1 MRVLYYT
8 LLSKAVSSKA
18 ETKGHKRVNSRDFP
32 VASQQLQL
40 SILSKLKTCFFRI
53 KFDSGELDY
62 LGREFEAVSGYQ
74 GADFSNHKELVET
87 VALDAGKYMDQ
98 FRDKLSYADEWDID
112 FQICHRSGEIR
123 WLNSR
128 GIRSEDADGELW
140 LEGVLTDVTERKA
153 DDQLAMVYGTALT
166 RSTSEVIIVDVG
178 RLQVI
183 YANHASLKNLG
194 YSLSE
199 LQALPIEEL
208 SPENNQE
215 RMKRHFNYLLKK
227 KRHRSDYYDV
237 ELQRKDESRY
247 PMKAF
252 SFLDL
257 GERDLMVTIGMDQT
271 EQHKA
276 KYLLEETR
284 DRFLRALDG
293 SDTMVWDWDLTTGN
307 YYRSGSIHLWLGLKD
322 VTREGDPNEL
332 VMKRIHPDDQE
343 SFDKLM
349 RETVINGSR
358 FRTEIRLMHEDGS
371 PVWVQ
376 SQGKA
381 IVDKNGRTVRMSGTT
396 ININEKKLAEKKLK
410 ETADTLATVLNSVA
424 DGIVTLNGD
433 GSIQAAN
440 PVAAKLLQSSEEA
453 LVGEQLSELISL
465 DDHPNPNW
473 KALATGQRLPGRI
486 SRLGNTIA
494 IELAISGSELRRNRL
509 YTVVIHDMTDIRR
522 FTDELKQAKEKAE
535 KAAQAKSDFL
545 ATMSHEIR
553 TPLNGILGM
562 TQLLL
567 DEDLESREKELAT
580 IIYSSG
586 ETLLTIINDV
596 LDLSKIAAGKLD
608 LEQEEFD
615 LRIAIKEVMEL
626 LNSKV
631 AEKNLKFHVDYPLC
645 LPHRLVGDLGRV
657 RQVLMNLL
665 GNAIKFT
672 EHGYIELVV
681 EDRGTTE
688 NQARLRIHV
697 NDTGIG
703 IDETVQEK
711 IFEAFS
717 QADASTTRKYGGTG
731 LGLAIS
737 KNLVERMGGSIG
749 VQSTA
754 EGGCNFWVDLNLP
767 VCDKPILEKLQLR
780 FVRQRTLV
788 QVRDPKERELLCKML
803 VELEMDVSTF
813 DDVDGVLGEAV
824 ASSEPTV
831 VILDETDSGHELP
844 SLRKLRAENR
854 GLTFIQLTSLH
865 AVKYKHQGEYEVQGF
880 VSKPV
885 YRINLV
891 DVLAYTL
898 LNVNQRKASEI
909 PKISSVDVDEES
921 MELRI
926 LLAED
931 NVVNQKVAVH
941 MLSRLGCRVDVAADG
956 EEAIRMW
963 STLPYDLIFMD
974 CQMPKLDGFEA
985 TRMIRQREVE
995 KHLQTTPI
1003 IAMTA
1008 NAMKGD
1014 KEACL
1019 AAGMDDYTSKPI
1031 HRDELREVL
1040 SRWRSAKRD
1049 VGEDESRS
1057 RAS

>member
-1 MRVLYYT
+1 
-8 LLSKAVSSKA
+8 
-18 ETKGHKRVNSRDFP
+18 VNSQGFSIAP
-32 VASQQLQL
+32 QQLQL
-40 SILSKLKTCFFRI
+40 SILSKLKTCFFRMNFESG
-53 KFDSGELDY
+53 KFHY
-62 LGREFEAVSGYQ
+62 LGREIDAISGYQ
-74 GADFSNHKELVET
+74 PAEFSDHMQLVGT
-87 VALDAGKYMDQ
+87 LALDAGKYMDQ
-98 FRDKLSYADEWDID
+98 FRDKLSCSDEWDID

-237 ELQRKDESRY
+237 ELQRKDGSRY
-247 PMKAF
+247 PLKAF

-257 GERDLMVTIGMDQT
+257 GERDLMISIGMDQT

-284 DRFLRALDG
+284 DRFMRALDG

-307 YYRSGSIHLWLGLKD
+307 YYRSGSIHLWLGLQD
-322 VTREGDPNEL
+322 VTKEGDPNEL
-332 VMKRIHPDDQE
+332 VMKRIHPDDQD

-349 RETVINGSR
+349 RETIINGSR
-358 FRTEIRLMHEDGS
+358 FRTEIRLIHEDGS
-371 PVWVQ
+371 AVWVQ

-381 IVDKNGRTVRMSGTT
+381 IVDASGRTVRMSGTT
-396 ININEKKLAEKKLK
+396 ININDKKLAEKKLQ
-410 ETADTLATVLNSVA
+410 ETADMLTTVLNSVA

-433 GSIQAAN
+433 GAIQAAN
-440 PVAAKLLQSSEEA
+440 PVAVKLLQSGEET
-453 LVGEQLSELISL
+453 LLGEQLRELITL
-465 DDHPNPNW
+465 DDHQQPNW
-473 KALATGQRLPGRI
+473 KALATGQALPGRI
-486 SRLGNTIA
+486 AREGKNIP
-494 IELAISGSELRRNRL
+494 IEVAISRSELRRNKL
-509 YTVVIHDMTDIRR
+509 YTVVIHDMTDVRR
-522 FTDELKQAKEKAE
+522 FTDELKRAKEKAE

-596 LDLSKIAAGKLD
+596 LDLSKIAAGKLE
-608 LEQEEFD
+608 LEHEEFD

-631 AEKNLKFHVDYPLC
+631 VEKNLKFHADYPLC

-672 EHGYIELVV
+672 EQGYIELVV
-681 EDRGTTE
+681 EDRGSTE
-688 NQARLRIHV
+688 TGARLRIHV

-703 IDETVQEK
+703 IDESNQAK

-749 VQSTA
+749 VQSNA
-754 EGGCNFWVDLNLP
+754 EGGCDFWFDLNLAA
-767 VCDKPILEKLQLR
+767 CEKPILEKLQLR
-780 FVRQRTLV
+780 YVRQRTLV
-788 QVRDPKERELLCKML
+788 QVRDPKERQLLCKML

-813 DDVDGVLGEAV
+813 DDVDSTLAAAA
-824 ASSEPTV
+824 ASTESTV
-831 VILDETDSGHELP
+831 VILDELDAGHELA
-844 SLRKLRAENR
+844 SLRKLRAANR
-854 GLTFIQLTSLH
+854 ELVFIQLTSLH
-865 AVKYKHQGEYEVQGF
+865 AVKHKQQGELEVQGF

-891 DVLAYTL
+891 DVLASAL
-898 LNVNQRKASEI
+898 LDVDPRKAHEVL
-909 PKISSVDVDEES
+909 KSSTADVEEEP
-921 MELRI
+921 MELRV

-941 MLSRLGCRVDVAADG
+941 MLSKLGCRVDVAADG
-956 EEAIRMW
+956 EEAVRMW
-963 STLPYDLIFMD
+963 STLPYDVVFMD

-985 TRMIRQREVE
+985 TRMIRQREAD
-995 KHLQTTPI
+995 KLLQSTPI

-1031 HRDELREVL
+1031 HREELREVL
-1040 SRWRSAKRD
+1040 SRWRCAKRNI
-1049 VGEDESRS
+1049 EAKESRS
-1057 RAS
+1057 SAILNQ